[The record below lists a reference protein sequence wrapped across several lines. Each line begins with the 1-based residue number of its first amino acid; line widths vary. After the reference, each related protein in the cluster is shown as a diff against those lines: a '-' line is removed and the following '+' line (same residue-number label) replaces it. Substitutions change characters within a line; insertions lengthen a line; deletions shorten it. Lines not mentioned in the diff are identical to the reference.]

1 MVLSDFD
8 VDKGHDKWVT
18 PLGRVFKIHN
28 IFLHYF
34 IEFLTSI
41 NYMDKW
47 VTPLGRVCKIH
58 NIFPHGFIGCLLSVS
73 GMLLWVTP
81 LRVR

>member
-8 VDKGHDKWVT
+8 VDKGHDIWGTPLGRVFKIHDFFLHYFIGFLTLINYIDKWVT
-18 PLGRVFKIHN
+18 PLGRVF
-28 IFLHYF
+28 
-34 IEFLTSI
+34 
-41 NYMDKW
+41 
-47 VTPLGRVCKIH
+47 KIH

-81 LRVR
+81 LGVR